1 MLKDNLLNSRLKE
14 LIDLFEITY
23 SDNLKYLTEED
34 VDIIVRKRCNAVA
47 AYFYDYINSKGDNK
61 LNLIVIFDG
70 WNEFLQNI
78 SMNGIHVGKIDNSDF
93 DISLYALNINDFN
106 LDSDYLESYSNTNI
120 IFDSIEMFSNLDEQC
135 FKIKR

>member
-14 LIDLFEITY
+14 LIDLFEVTY
-23 SDNLKYLTEED
+23 SDNLKYLTEKE

-47 AYFYDYINSKGDNK
+47 AYSYDYINSKGDNK

-78 SMNGIHVGKIDNSDF
+78 SINGIHIGKIDNSDF
-93 DISLYALNINDFN
+93 DLSIYALNINDFD

-135 FKIKR
+135 CKIKR